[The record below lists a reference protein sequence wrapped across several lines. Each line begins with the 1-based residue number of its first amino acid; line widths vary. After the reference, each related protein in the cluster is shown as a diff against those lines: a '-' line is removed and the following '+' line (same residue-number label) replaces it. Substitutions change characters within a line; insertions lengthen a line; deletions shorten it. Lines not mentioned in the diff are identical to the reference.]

1 MYKIIAVAMLVLGV
15 AIAVAAISRQGA
27 PSRNAASPRIEALS
41 PVYVKK
47 LILDAT
53 LKDGKLS
60 GRFFNQN
67 DDVMVTQ
74 VTVEAALKGKSTG
87 SQVPRIFNVMTVAQ
101 PQAMSKEFQLE
112 ASALNPDLYTLRLTG
127 AMGSSPPNKAK

>member
-1 MYKIIAVAMLVLGV
+1 MYKNIAISMLVLGV
-15 AIAVAAISRQGA
+15 AIGIAAISKQGSA
-27 PSRNAASPRIEALS
+27 SRPAASTRIEALS

-47 LILDAT
+47 LVLDAT
-53 LKDGKLS
+53 LKDGKLA

-74 VTVEAALKGKSTG
+74 VTVAATLKGESTG
-87 SQVPRIFNVMTVAQ
+87 NQVPRIFNVMAVAQ

-127 AMGSSPPNKAK
+127 AMGGSPPNKAK